1 MGSAQEALNER
12 GVYEEAGGEDI
23 SNMTFWQ
30 ENYSFIKEVYD
41 TRYCKMSE
49 WMDNVEMALQ
59 KVCAS
64 KVYTSAEFKR
74 EKDNFH
80 SLCKNLER
88 AETKKWLNE
97 TLETLMKERA
107 PDEQKE
113 EHKKLKLVI
122 ERHKGMLPKI
132 QETLVKTECF
142 WKCYS
147 YGDDLIPIFEY
158 IDDLRNRSVKELLSG
173 HSDQTEE
180 HIEKQDK
187 VINSLDNKKK
197 MVMDFIAKGEKLME
211 DANCPKFLDGHV
223 KKLREAWEDTNEKA
237 QLRRKALADNFG
249 SWEVFETQKV
259 ENHKHLDLADAEYE
273 NIKKIFDLR
282 AGPSDYNMRMKTAE
296 NFRKQIGDVFNTVS
310 GANDCLQQMLPDD
323 RKALMKDEVKEIDKR
338 MEILKKTEGRLEFI
352 DDFNK
357 RLTVFNKNVT
367 DLEDWLGEGRKRL
380 DGIKNP
386 VEMLSPE
393 DRVTKTMEVQEDIT
407 KKSEFCGKQQG
418 EKVSA
423 DAKKFIER
431 LNTVR
436 NELNNLDAEIKSEC
450 AKFSED
456 VKYFA
461 EFQTGIKAFEPW
473 MKNAEQRIIDGL
485 AQPRSL
491 IEACEILGDSK
502 NFQEECEARLK
513 VLEEAAASAQ
523 KMTYHK
529 DADEQVAKF
538 RERWTSAHETT
549 KEWVARMTTL
559 VECWNKL
566 DGNVGELSS
575 WVQQKDSAAPEGT
588 GELSIEKLETQLN
601 TLKTMFAEKQRLVA
615 DLEVYGAGGATLAA
629 GPQIASAT
637 PLKPSTPTVT
647 TAPVEL
653 PTPEETASA

>member
-1 MGSAQEALNER
+1 
-12 GVYEEAGGEDI
+12 
-23 SNMTFWQ
+23 MTFWQ

-41 TRYCKMSE
+41 TRYQKMVE
-49 WMDNVEMALQ
+49 WMDNVEMAIQ

-113 EHKKLKLVI
+113 EHKKLKLII

-132 QETLVKTECF
+132 QDTLVKTECY

-147 YGDDLIPIFEY
+147 YGDDLIPIFEF

-173 HSDQTEE
+173 NSEQTEE

-187 VINSLDNKKK
+187 VLNSLENKKK

-211 DANCPKFLDGHV
+211 DDNCPKFLDGHV

-237 QLRRKALADNFG
+237 QQRKKALADNYS
-249 SWEVFETQKV
+249 SWDVFETQKV

-282 AGPSDYNMRMKTAE
+282 SGPSDYNMRMKNAA
-296 NFRKQIGDVFNTVS
+296 NFRKSIEEIFNTVS
-310 GANDCLQQMLPDD
+310 GANDILQQMLPDD
-323 RKALMKDEVKEIDKR
+323 KKSPMKDEVKEIKTR
-338 MEILKKTEGRLEFI
+338 MDILKKTDDRLSFM

-357 RLTVFNKNVT
+357 RLAVFDKNVT

-386 VEMLSPE
+386 VEHLSPE
-393 DRVTKTMEVQEDIT
+393 DRVTKTMEVQEDIS
-407 KKSEFCGKQQG
+407 KKSEFCGKQETEKTEIFPKPG
-418 EKVSA
+418 EKISS
-423 DAKKFIER
+423 DAKKFVER

-473 MKNAEQRIIDGL
+473 MKKAEQRIIDGL

-513 VLEEAAASAQ
+513 LLEEAAASAQ
-523 KMTYHK
+523 KMTYHQ
-529 DADEQVAKF
+529 DADEQVTKF
-538 RERWTSAHETT
+538 QERWTSVHETT

-575 WVQQKDSAAPEGT
+575 WVNQKDSAAPEGQS
-588 GELSIEKLETQLN
+588 EISIEKLETQLN

-615 DLEVYGAGGATLAA
+615 DLEVYGAGGSAATATASESLPAEPTSPTEAEDVAALA
-629 GPQIASAT
+629 
-637 PLKPSTPTVT
+637 
-647 TAPVEL
+647 
-653 PTPEETASA
+653 PEEDVSPA